1 MRSKSSRAS
10 VGTSSSLLCRT
21 AGREHVPKRWGNLE
35 EPPAQGKV
43 FDNTH
48 DRIHGQKQYETYLT
62 HNHTYGVAKNPV
74 DEMPRMG
81 MRDHILEAN
90 A

>member
-1 MRSKSSRAS
+1 MSPFRVSFS
-10 VGTSSSLLCRT
+10 T
-21 AGREHVPKRWGNLE
+21 AGREHLPKRWGNLE
-35 EPPAQGKV
+35 EPITHGKV

-62 HNHTYGVAKNPV
+62 LNHTYGTATNPV
-74 DEMPRMG
+74 DAMARMG